1 MKMKT
6 MDLIL
11 IIVGVLLIAFTV
23 VMIITFWRY
32 AMIPDTLVTCFFGT
46 IAGECGI
53 MGWIKT
59 AKVRHE
65 DQAWQEKLIDKQKA
79 MEDFRNGSDEGY

>member
-1 MKMKT
+1 MKT

-11 IIVGVLLIAFTV
+11 IIVGTLLIAFTV
-23 VMIITFWRY
+23 TMIVIFWR
-32 AMIPDTLVTCFFGT
+32 MGTVPDTLITCFFGA

-65 DQAWQEKLIDKQKA
+65 DRKWYKEDQDK
-79 MEDFRNGSDEGY
+79 EV